1 MPARPMSGQIG
12 QIQKETTAG
21 TAVTTAM
28 KRIAGLRVIPGFGGE
43 AEPFKGLTG
52 KVATGVT
59 LNDTWGEGTVEGVQD
74 FNAIGYVAASR
85 LSQPT
90 ITTPGG
96 GTLSRQAVF
105 TLNPNA
111 ADTYQTYT
119 VQFGDTTQ
127 ALQATYGVFNSLGIQ
142 IERGNLDFTSSFLS
156 RTPTTLGTIATA
168 GTSVIPSAPI
178 PGRNY
183 GVWADT
189 SWATLGT
196 TRELACYRMNI
207 QLGDK
212 FGRDA
217 PINET
222 ISSFESLLEQQD
234 QDYGFDAV
242 FGFDAAASSKIASFN
257 AGTMMFFRV
266 KALGPIIETT
276 INYSI
281 QVDFAAIITSVG
293 TPEAGD
299 SGAVTLPMN
308 LELASD
314 GTNSC
319 VLTLVNT
326 LANYN

>member
-12 QIQKETTAG
+12 QIQKETTPG
-21 TAVTTAM
+21 TALTTAM
-28 KRIAGLRVIPGFGGE
+28 KRVAGLRVIPGYGGE
-43 AEPFKGLTG
+43 ATPYKGLTG

-59 LNDTWGEGTVEGVQD
+59 LNDTWGEGDVTGVQD

-85 LSQPT
+85 ISTPV

-111 ADTYQTYT
+111 ADTFQTYT
-119 VQFGDTTQ
+119 VQFGDTVQ
-127 ALQATYGVFNSLGIQ
+127 ALQATFGVFNSLGIQ
-142 IERGNLDFTSSFLS
+142 IERGNLDFSSSWLS
-156 RTPTTLGTIATA
+156 RTPTTLGTIVTA
-168 GTSVIPSAPI
+168 GTSVIPSVPI
-178 PGRNY
+178 PGKNY
-183 GVWADT
+183 GVWADDT
-189 SWATLGT
+189 WATLGT
-196 TRELACYRMNI
+196 TREVACYRMNI
-207 QLGDK
+207 NLGDK

-222 ISSFESLLEQQD
+222 ISSFESLLEQQE

-242 FGFDAAASSKIASFN
+242 FGFDAAASSKIATFN
-257 AGTMMFFRV
+257 AGATKYFRV
-266 KALGPIIETT
+266 KALGPLIETT

-281 QVDFAAIITSVG
+281 QVDFAAVITSIG
-293 TPEAGD
+293 TPTAGD
-299 SGAVTLPMN
+299 SGAVTLPVN

-319 VLTLVNT
+319 VLTLINT
-326 LANYN
+326 LTNYN